1 MIKKS
6 FYSKVSKIVGK
17 CRSRNCAPGFVS
29 DKISYF
35 DVILLFVK
43 TDRFI
48 HAAWLEPNIKTRGF
62 ILFFVYSKRRDLLIN
77 VYNCKILIFSYNSS
91 TFTDWISSASTIMT
105 LVFESFADNNQLS

>member
-62 ILFFVYSKRRDLLIN
+62 ILFFVYSERRDLLVKLNIT
-77 VYNCKILIFSYNSS
+77 VKFLFFRIILLRLPIEYCQH
-91 TFTDWISSASTIMT
+91 
-105 LVFESFADNNQLS
+105 LQL